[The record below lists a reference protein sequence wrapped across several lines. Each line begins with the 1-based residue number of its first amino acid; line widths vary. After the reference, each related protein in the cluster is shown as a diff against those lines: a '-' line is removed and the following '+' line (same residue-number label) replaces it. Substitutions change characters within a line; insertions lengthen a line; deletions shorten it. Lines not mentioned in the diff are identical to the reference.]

1 MHKKPKC
8 CTWKQIHL
16 ILIPNYLILATG
28 YDTTT
33 VITEY
38 SHRFIDQIKPKDR
51 LAAHIKIV
59 AIDQSKQRLHYK
71 E

>member
-1 MHKKPKC
+1 VL
-8 CTWKQIHL
+8 HL
-16 ILIPNYLILATG
+16 ENKHTYFNTNSLILATG

-38 SHRFIDQIKPKDR
+38 SHRFIDQIKPKDT
-51 LAAHIKIV
+51 LAAHIEVV
-59 AIDQSKQRLHYK
+59 AIIQSQQRLHYT